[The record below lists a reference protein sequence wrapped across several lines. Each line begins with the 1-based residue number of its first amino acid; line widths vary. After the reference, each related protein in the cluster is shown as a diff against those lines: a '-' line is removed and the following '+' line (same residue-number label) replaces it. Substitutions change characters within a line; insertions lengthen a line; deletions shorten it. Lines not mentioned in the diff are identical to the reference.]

1 MNTVSRKLRPREIV
15 QRLIDSFLANGVDLK
30 SVTLEEFKT
39 RFREVARRSW
49 H

>member
-1 MNTVSRKLRPREIV
+1 MNAASRKLRPSEIV
-15 QRLIDSFLANGVDLK
+15 ERLIDSFIANGVDLK

-49 H
+49 R